1 MIRNGQK
8 LYNLRRQ
15 RNKRNKKKNEK
26 TLIIRSF
33 LNYSISKTWNI
44 NKVIV
49 TYKQTLVILFW
60 TIKTKLYT
68 FKLIYRFVKIN
79 YKTYLKKFNYIF
91 FI

>member
-15 RNKRNKKKNEK
+15 RNKRNKNKNEK

-68 FKLIYRFVKIN
+68 FKLIYLFVKIN
-79 YKTYLKKFNYIF
+79 YKKIFNYIF